1 MAQPADTG
9 LGRTIEF
16 AARSDV
22 GRVRARNEDVVSV
35 DAGHGWAVLAD
46 GMGGHRGG
54 DVAARLA
61 VTTVNQQLESV
72 YHPGWAAETAAE
84 ALLAAVQA
92 ANAAIHRAARQS
104 IELAHMG
111 TTLVAAICAD
121 RQLVCAHVGDS
132 RLYRLDAGRLVRLT
146 RDHTVVQEQIEVGL
160 IDAGQAR
167 HSLYRGLLT
176 RGLGVEAV
184 VTADLGRHAARPGDL
199 FLMCSDGLTD
209 MLYEDEIADLLA
221 SGASLDAL
229 AAQLVEAANRSG
241 GRDNVSV
248 IVARIIL

>member
-1 MAQPADTG
+1 MAQPADAG
-9 LGRTIEF
+9 AVRSIEF
-16 AARSDV
+16 ASYSDV
-22 GRVRARNEDVVSV
+22 GRVRTRNEDVVSI
-35 DAGHGWAVLAD
+35 DSDHGWAVLAD

-54 DVAARLA
+54 DVAAHLA
-61 VTTVNQQLESV
+61 VTTVNQQLESA
-72 YHPGWAAETAAE
+72 YRPGWAAEAAGG

-92 ANAAIHRAARQS
+92 ANAAIHHAARQS

-121 RQLVCAHVGDS
+121 QQLVCAHVGDS

-146 RDHTVVQEQIEVGL
+146 RDHTVVQEQIDAGL

-167 HSLYRGLLT
+167 HSVFRGLLT
-176 RGLGVEAV
+176 RGLGAEAV
-184 VTADLGRHAARPGDL
+184 VSPDLGRHAARPGDL

-209 MLYEDEIADLLA
+209 MLYEDEIADLLVG
-221 SGASLDAL
+221 GASLDAA

>member
-1 MAQPADTG
+1 MAQPADAG
-9 LGRTIEF
+9 AGRWIEF
-16 AARSDV
+16 ASRSDV
-22 GRVRARNEDVVSV
+22 GRVRVRNEDVVSV
-35 DAGHGWAVLAD
+35 DSRHGWAVLAD

-61 VTTVNQQLESV
+61 VATVSRQLASA
-72 YHPGWAAETAAE
+72 YQPGWTAEAAGA

-92 ANAAIHRAARQS
+92 ANTAIHRAARQS
-104 IELAHMG
+104 PELAHMG

-121 RQLVCAHVGDS
+121 RHIVSAHVGDS

-146 RDHTVVQEQIEVGL
+146 RDHTVVQEQIDGGL
-160 IDAGQAR
+160 IDDGQAR
-167 HSLYRGLLT
+167 HSVFRGLLT

-184 VTADLGRHAARPGDL
+184 VSPELGRHAARPGDL

-209 MLYEDEIADLLA
+209 MLYEEEIAALLA
-221 SGASLDAL
+221 GGASLDAI
-229 AAQLVEAANRSG
+229 AAQLVDAANRSG

-248 IVARIIL
+248 IVARIVL